1 MLHRLRDLAARAYR
15 QHLRRE
21 IESVPTH
28 VAVIQD
34 GNRRYARER
43 GDDAPQGHRAGADTT
58 ERVLDW
64 CADLGVAELT
74 LYAFSTENFERPDEE
89 LRPLFDLL
97 EGKLREFADADR
109 VHDQG
114 VRVRAIGD
122 VDRLPERVRDAV
134 DYAERRT
141 ADNDQFTLNI
151 ALAYGG
157 RTELLDAA
165 RGIARDV
172 AAGDLDPEA
181 VDVETVEDRLY
192 DQPLRDVDL
201 IVRAG
206 GDERTSNFL
215 PWHANG
221 NEAAVYFC
229 APYWPE
235 FSEAEFLRAIR
246 TYQAREASWQRARAE
261 RAVALVRAVAEVE
274 LAESHAVAA
283 RLRDRV
289 PRLDGDLLDAALPG
303 GAGGADDQRDSGD
316 SVDQNDGRDGSA
328 DAGAGRDE
336 PADAGAPDDSGDSN
350 NERNESASAERE
362 SKLAD

>member
-1 MLHRLRDLAARAYR
+1 MWKRLRGLVGRAYR
-15 QHLRRE
+15 RHLRRE
-21 IESVPTH
+21 IDDVPDH

-43 GDDAPQGHRAGADTT
+43 GDDAPEGHRAGADTT

-64 CADLGVAELT
+64 CADLGVSELT

-89 LRPLFDLL
+89 LEPLFDLL
-97 EGKLREFADADR
+97 EHKLREFADADR
-109 VHDQG
+109 VHEQG

-122 VDRLPERVRDAV
+122 VPRLPPRVRDAV
-134 DYAERRT
+134 EYAERRT
-141 ADNDQFTLNI
+141 AGNDRFTLNV

-165 RGIARDV
+165 RAIARDV
-172 AAGDLDPEA
+172 DAGAMEPGD
-181 VDVETVEDRLY
+181 VDVEAVESRLY
-192 DQPLRDVDL
+192 DRPIRDVDL
-201 IVRAG
+201 IVRTG

-235 FSEAEFLRAIR
+235 FSEADFLRAIR
-246 TYQAREASWQRARAE
+246 TYESREESWQRARAE
-261 RAVALVRAVAEVE
+261 RAAALVRALAEVE
-274 LAESHAVAA
+274 FAEARAAAA

-289 PRLDGDLLDAALPG
+289 PRLDGSDLSEDALGIAE
-303 GAGGADDQRDSGD
+303 GD
-316 SVDQNDGRDGSA
+316 SAR
-328 DAGAGRDE
+328 
-336 PADAGAPDDSGDSN
+336 PADGDASGRIDGDAPESTGAN
-350 NERNESASAERE
+350 
-362 SKLAD
+362 